1 MKNMS
6 KFQRKICISQIIVS
20 IVLVATVFLMPFPME
35 GGRTFGIQLLYSM
48 IAKNG
53 FEFDYII
60 FGIYVILSIFHIM
73 RIVLL
78 FRGKSLSLIH
88 IFGAEPDS
96 GTRYASP
103 YDYSERICIEKRV

>member
-78 FRGKSLSLIH
+78 FRGKSIGFLYNLEKVG
-88 IFGAEPDS
+88 FGI
-96 GTRYASP
+96 GIIASA
-103 YDYSERICIEKRV
+103 